1 MIFSK
6 LIEGVVHVLVL
17 GHIVVNWVHR
27 LLAIGKN
34 SKSLYLKV
42 FRLLVYAV
50 SQDKRYTEDIFI
62 NVHQ

>member
-1 MIFSK
+1 MIFSN

-27 LLAIGKN
+27 LLVIGKN